1 MSNKATCP
9 ICQKTFEPRFR
20 AKYCSD
26 YCRGIGKANKQKEW
40 RDAHPEYYRKW
51 KEKNPS
57 YHKEYLRAYR
67 KAEKERDAAAIRMI
81 KKESRND

>member
-40 RDAHPEYYRKW
+40 RDAHPDYYR
-51 KEKNPS
+51 
-57 YHKEYLRAYR
+57 R
-67 KAEKERDAAAIRMI
+67 
-81 KKESRND
+81 